1 MTGVYRELS
10 GLAISPVPDQATDL
24 VQPVLSPEINAL
36 LNTAGCSAK
45 WTGFQWS
52 LTRRGRTYAASRKLA
67 TFDDWRATVAAVVE
81 STG

>member
-36 LNTAGCSAK
+36 LNMAGCSAK

-67 TFDDWRATVAAVVE
+67 TFDDWRAVCKAVVE

>member
-52 LTRRGRTYAASRKLA
+52 LTRRGKTYAASRKLA